1 MANVNVKE
9 ISFDID
15 KISSSAQ
22 RFSDLRDDLV
32 EAKQK
37 LQQAMAQVKEGWQG
51 DGADA
56 LENLLTEDWTEG
68 LDRYCELMDV
78 LVQLVNEAA
87 TTYSQMETNLES
99 LKYKD

>member
-1 MANVNVKE
+1 
-9 ISFDID
+9 
-15 KISSSAQ
+15 
-22 RFSDLRDDLV
+22 
-32 EAKQK
+32 
-37 LQQAMAQVKEGWQG
+37 MAQVKEGWQG
-51 DGADA
+51 EGADA